1 MVSVDVFL
9 ASEKAA
15 VRLDP
20 AQVSQD
26 AIRGAVEGAGYRV
39 AAPDATSVEASG
51 RALTRQLGLLLAAL
65 FGVVL
70 FVVVVGEGL
79 GLFERLTDLVPW
91 PVWLALVRDR
101 RLPRLPQR
109 DPRDAAPPD
118 HLPHPDD
125 DRRDRRDRGRAS
137 G

>member
-1 MVSVDVFL
+1 MSETRLLEVPIAGMDCAECTEHVRHAIAALPGVVSVDVFL

-20 AQVSQD
+20 AQVSQE
-26 AIRGAVEGAGYRV
+26 AIRDAVEGAGYRV

-70 FVVVVGEGL
+70 FVAVVGEGL
-79 GLFERLTDLVPW
+79 GV
-91 PVWLALVRDR
+91 VR
-101 RLPRLPQR
+101 
-109 DPRDAAPPD
+109 AA
-118 HLPHPDD
+118 H
-125 DRRDRRDRGRAS
+125 
-137 G
+137 